1 MEKRVERED
10 DSERGEGVLRGR
22 YIEKGRERRE
32 GIVREKEK
40 EFFF

>member
-10 DSERGEGVLRGR
+10 DSEREGVLRGR